1 MDVHPGAYGRGGA
14 AVKQRG
20 FTVLEVLI
28 ALAVFVGAAAVLGA
42 TYLNIMNGYA
52 QIEAEGDYKTDVK
65 FARAALLAEPDL
77 ETAEKG
83 ADFESV
89 ASRHVTWKATIAP
102 TETTDLFAITFECEI
117 NAPDLKEPLRETEH
131 FRLLRPTWSKPEDR
145 DKLRSEARTRI
156 QQLQTKQASGR

>member
-1 MDVHPGAYGRGGA
+1 M
-14 AVKQRG
+14 KKRG

-52 QIEAEGDYKTDVK
+52 LIETEGDYKTDVK
-65 FARAALLAEPDL
+65 FARAALLAEPDM

-89 ASRHVTWKATIAP
+89 ASRRVSWKAKIEP
-102 TETTDLFAITFECEI
+102 TETTDLFAVVFECEI
-117 NAPDLKEPLRETEH
+117 NAPDLKEPVHVSEH

-145 DKLRSEARTRI
+145 DKLRSDARTRI
-156 QQLQTKQASGR
+156 QQLQTRQLSGR